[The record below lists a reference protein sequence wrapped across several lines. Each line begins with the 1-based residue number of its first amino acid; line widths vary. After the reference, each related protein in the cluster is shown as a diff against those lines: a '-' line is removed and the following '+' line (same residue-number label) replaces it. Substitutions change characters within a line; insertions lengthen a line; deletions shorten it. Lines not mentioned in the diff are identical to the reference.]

1 MKDNIIKFLFSG
13 FFLVC
18 ANHGAYSQ
26 EAAVPSGE
34 RIDLTLEMCRQMA
47 LDHSEDLKK
56 AGNALQQ
63 AELDR
68 KIAGTAYLPNI
79 SASATGAYMLPDMD
93 VMGMDLIVRGCYM
106 AGLSLTQPIYA
117 GGKIVSGRRLSSIGQ
132 DVSREQERMARADVI
147 AQADEAY
154 WTYVAVLK
162 KVKMMQSYCAMMD
175 TLSVQVSA
183 SSSAGMAVD
192 NDILKVQARRSELIY
207 QMGKASSGAELCR
220 LALCN
225 IIGADGSSVIV
236 PADTALSVS
245 APSTWGPNISSRPEL
260 RLLEKQV
267 EADEQMIR
275 MTRADFLPSIGLSI
289 GYTYFGNI
297 RMRSFV
303 DTGSGPMPVT
313 QEFRDGIGL
322 AMLGVKIPIFHWGEG
337 RKKVRKAR
345 LDLENS
351 RLDLEKNTRL
361 LGIEARQAE
370 QNLTDGYMLI
380 SAAEAALDQA
390 SENLR
395 VTSDRYGAGMA
406 SLSDLMDAQSQWQQS
421 SSNLIEAKTQ
431 YKIYETAYLKATGRL

>member
-79 SASATGAYMLPDMD
+79 SASVTGAYMLPDLD

-117 GGKIVSGRRLSSIGQ
+117 GGKIISGRRLASIGQ
-132 DVSREQERMARADVI
+132 EASMEQERMTRADVI
-147 AQADEAY
+147 AGADEAY
-154 WTYVAVLK
+154 WTYIAVLW
-162 KVKMMQSYCAMMD
+162 KVKMMDSYCDMMD
-175 TLSVQVSA
+175 TLSVQASA
-183 SSSAGMAVD
+183 ASSAGMAVD
-192 NDILKVQARRSELIY
+192 NDVLKVRSRRSELEY
-207 QMGKASSGAELCR
+207 QMGKARSGAELCR

-225 IIGADGSSVIV
+225 IIGADENSMIV
-236 PADTALSVS
+236 PADTVLNVP
-245 APSTWGPNISSRPEL
+245 APLTWGADVSGRPEVK
-260 RLLEKQV
+260 LLEKQV
-267 EADEQMIR
+267 EASEQMIR
-275 MTRADFLPSIGLSI
+275 MTRADFLPTVGLSV

-297 RMRSFV
+297 RMRSYV
-303 DTGSGPMPVT
+303 DMGNGPMPVT

-322 AMLGVKIPIFHWGEG
+322 AMLGVKIPIYHWGEG

-345 LDLENS
+345 LDLENA

-370 QNLTDGYMLI
+370 QNLTDGYMLVG
-380 SAAEAALDQA
+380 SAELALEQAE
-390 SENLR
+390 ENLR
-395 VTSDRYGAGMA
+395 VITGRYEAGMA
-406 SLSDLMDAQSQWQQS
+406 TLSDLMDAQSQWQQS
-421 SSNLIEAKTQ
+421 CSNLIEAKTQ